1 MWTALKCHQAP
12 TANPCYCR
20 RVTSRYI
27 VKPLLKALEV
37 LKCVGQQ
44 PEPLSLKDI
53 ALRVGMPKT
62 SVFRYLR
69 TFEAAGM
76 IVHDKTRDLYRIDTR
91 IIGMINLGGEMER
104 LRQICL
110 PHMQRLCELSG
121 ETVNLGVMEGSD
133 IVYLEI
139 IESPHAGKLQ
149 ARVGRRH
156 PVHTTAIGKAM
167 LARMPEEERSAAL
180 PRVLRQRTRRSILE
194 RQNLF
199 IELEKIGRAGVA
211 EDNSENEDGAICLGA
226 PLFNASGAVIAGI
239 SISALAS
246 AVSKDWKREMTPHIL
261 TEAASISEQLG
272 FDPAATE
279 R

>member
-1 MWTALKCHQAP
+1 M
-12 TANPCYCR
+12 
-20 RVTSRYI
+20 SRYI
-27 VKPLLKALEV
+27 VQPLLKAIEV

-53 ALRVGMPKT
+53 ALLVGLPKT

-91 IIGMINLGGEMER
+91 IIGMINLGSEMER
-104 LRQICL
+104 LRMICL
-110 PHMQRLCELSG
+110 PHMQSLCQLSG

-139 IESPHAGKLQ
+139 IESPQAGKMQ

-156 PVHTTAIGKAM
+156 PIHTTSIGKAM
-167 LARMPEEERSAAL
+167 LAKMPTEARTAAL

-199 IELEKIGRAGVA
+199 VELEKIGRLGFA

-226 PLFNASGAVIAGI
+226 PVFDASGSVIAGL
-239 SISALAS
+239 SISALAAS
-246 AVSKDWKREMTPHIL
+246 VSRDWKQEMTAHVIS
-261 TEAASISEQLG
+261 EAALISTQLG
-272 FDPAATE
+272 FRSVT
-279 R
+279 